1 MSTTAPTIAPPRGRV
16 PLPVMRRWLFDGWR
30 GLLGWVI
37 AIVAIVSL
45 YVPLFPSMASPELA
59 GMLDS
64 LPPELVNTLN
74 YGDITSG
81 AGYVQATF
89 FGLTGF
95 ALLSIACIGWGS
107 AVTAGA
113 EESGRLELTLG
124 HGVGRVQYALEAAG
138 VLLVRV
144 IVIGLVGYG
153 AVWMYDG
160 PSGLELD
167 AGNLVAATL
176 AWTGLGLLTAATAF
190 VVGTA
195 SGRRSWAIGAGSGVA
210 VGGFVMQ
217 AVANNS
223 EDLDWLHRFSPYDW
237 AFSADPLV
245 DGFDWGGL
253 GLLWGGTALLI
264 AVGTFAL
271 SRRDILG

>member
-1 MSTTAPTIAPPRGRV
+1 MTAVAASAPRIV
-16 PLPVMRRWLFDGWR
+16 SAPLPMMRRALVDGWR
-30 GLLGWVI
+30 GLLGWIIGI
-37 AIVAIVSL
+37 AAVVSV
-45 YVPLFPSMASPELA
+45 YVPLFPTMASPELA

-107 AVTAGA
+107 SLTGGA

-124 HGVGRVQYALEAAG
+124 HGVGRVQYALETAG

-144 IVIGLVGYG
+144 IVIGAVGYG
-153 AVWMYDG
+153 MVWLYDA
-160 PSGLELD
+160 PAELELD
-167 AGNLVAATL
+167 AGNLLAATV
-176 AWTGLGLLTAATAF
+176 AWMGLGMLTAAASF
-190 VVGTA
+190 VVGT
-195 SGRRSWAIGAGSGVA
+195 STGRRAWAVGAGSAVA
-210 VGGFVMQ
+210 IVGFVMQ

-237 AFSADPLV
+237 AFYANPLV
-245 DGFDWGGL
+245 DGYDWGGL
-253 GLLWGGTALLI
+253 GLLWGGSVLLI
-264 AVGTFAL
+264 AAGTFAL